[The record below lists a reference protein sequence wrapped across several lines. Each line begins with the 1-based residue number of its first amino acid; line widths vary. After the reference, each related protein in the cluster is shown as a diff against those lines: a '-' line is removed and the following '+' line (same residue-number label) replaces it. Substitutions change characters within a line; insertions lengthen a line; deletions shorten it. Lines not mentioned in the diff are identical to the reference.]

1 MAVKYAVANGNWS
14 AGATWNGGTVP
25 VTGDDVYSNNFRV
38 TINVATVDASFLTNA
53 SLASPVINS
62 GGGFTTS
69 VNCAISANV
78 VWGSASNVVANKLL
92 IISAGNT
99 VNMTGTITNGPVTA
113 TSATTAPIVEV
124 LAGATLNYN
133 GGTLIVTSTSTTAGF
148 IFIDCYGV
156 ANINA
161 NVTSYGVANSGVPRH
176 IYIRLGGQVTITGDI
191 TMRNTAG
198 YAPIYQFGGS
208 TLTIIGNLIY
218 NASAPA
224 VETVTPNASNDLV
237 CNFTG
242 NVTHTS
248 AIVGGSVPYIFYNLS
263 SDPRFKGTLVINTFT
278 RNANTGIQISP
289 IRGIMNVTTNAYF
302 TDNFAGSLYQ
312 IITGTNITV
321 NFTGNLKG
329 SNTNYNTAW
338 GLQVSAAPLNPT
350 LNIYGN
356 VEGGDYTVSSQ
367 ISGYQFL
374 NYGLFVNNTTATV
387 TGNIVAIGSSLSEN
401 PGLFS
406 RLTPN
411 TFIRRAVTGA
421 APWYTAP
428 YQGQVRFLNSSPEF
442 QVSKQDNTTPTLT
455 DPALLDYP
463 SINNV
468 RQGVTYGF
476 LSYTGNLIVPPPANV
491 SAGYNYDSSGSV
503 TGTAVLTPTDLF
515 TAIATSTDPVAER
528 LRNVSTVQ
536 ITGDQLQAAFNT

>member
-38 TINVATVDASFLTNA
+38 TINVATVDAAFLTNA
-53 SLASPVINS
+53 SLASPAINS

-69 VNCAISANV
+69 VNCAISSNI

-92 IISAGNT
+92 IISTGNT

-133 GGTLIVTSTSTTAGF
+133 GGALVVTATTTTGGF
-148 IFIDCYGV
+148 VFISSFGTT
-156 ANINA
+156 NINA
-161 NVTSYGVANSGVPRH
+161 DVTTFINNNANPWHILVQSGS
-176 IYIRLGGQVTITGDI
+176 QMTITGNI
-191 TMRNTAG
+191 LVRNTAG
-198 YAPIYQFGGS
+198 YGPINQLGGS
-208 TLTIIGNLIY
+208 TLTIIGNITY
-218 NASAPA
+218 NTSGSA
-224 VETVTPNASNDLV
+224 VYCQTPNASIDCV
-237 CNFTG
+237 SNFTG
-242 NVTHTS
+242 NIIHS
-248 AIVGGSVPYIFYNLS
+248 NSLAGGSGPYIIQNAGN
-263 SDPRFKGTLVINTFT
+263 DTRFKGTLVINTFT
-278 RNANTGIQISP
+278 RNGTTGIQISP
-289 IRGIMNVTTNAYF
+289 NRGIMNVTTNAYF
-302 TDNFAGSLYQ
+302 TDNFTTSLYR
-312 IITGTNITV
+312 ITTGTNITV

-329 SNTNYNTAW
+329 SNTNYNNCWALYVDTAPVN
-338 GLQVSAAPLNPT
+338 LT

-356 VEGGDYTVSSQ
+356 VEGGDYAPSNV
-367 ISGYQFL
+367 ILGYIYL

-387 TGNIVAIGSSLSEN
+387 TGNIVAIGSSLSES

-406 RLTPN
+406 RTTPN
-411 TFIRRAVTGA
+411 VFIRRAVTGA

-428 YQGQVRFLNSSPEF
+428 YQGQVRFLTTSPEF

-503 TGTAVLTPTDLF
+503 TGTAVLTPNDLF
-515 TAIATSTDPVAER
+515 TAIATSSDPVAER

>member
-14 AGATWNGGTVP
+14 AGATWNGGTIP

-38 TINVATVDASFLTNA
+38 TINVATVDAAFLTNA

-69 VNCAISANV
+69 VNCTISANV

-92 IISAGNT
+92 IISTGNT

-133 GGTLIVTSTSTTAGF
+133 GGALVNTGTVASNGFYFIINNGTT
-148 IFIDCYGV
+148 
-156 ANINA
+156 NINA
-161 NVTSYGVANSGVPRH
+161 DITNYNGYNINAPFMIINNNNVQT
-176 IYIRLGGQVTITGDI
+176 LTITGNL
-191 TMRNTAG
+191 TNRNSAG
-198 YAPIYQFGGS
+198 GMILQGINN
-208 TLTIIGNLIY
+208 TINIIGNLIFNVQISSY
-218 NASAPA
+218 GLVNLTGTDPVNNTYLNFSGNIIHNYTSGITALYTNQSSEPKYI
-224 VETVTPNASNDLV
+224 VTLNI
-237 CNFTG
+237 G
-242 NVTHTS
+242 
-248 AIVGGSVPYIFYNLS
+248 
-263 SDPRFKGTLVINTFT
+263 TFT
-278 RNANTGIQISP
+278 RTWATGNYLHMS
-289 IRGIMNVTTNAYF
+289 RGTVNVTTNALF
-302 TDNFAGSLYQ
+302 GDNFGGILYY
-312 IITGTNITV
+312 IYGGTNNTI

-329 SNTNYNTAW
+329 SHVGTGTRALAVNTGSI
-338 GLQVSAAPLNPT
+338 GLN

-356 VEGGDYTVSSQ
+356 IEGGDSTSSNTT
-367 ISGYQFL
+367 SDPANV
-374 NYGLFVNNTTATV
+374 NYGVYISNSTITLD
-387 TGNIVAIGSSLSEN
+387 GNIVAIGSSLSEN
-401 PGLFS
+401 PGLFARAS
-406 RLTPN
+406 QNL
-411 TFIRRAVTGA
+411 FIKRAVTGA
-421 APWYTAP
+421 APWYTFP
-428 YQGQVRFLNSSPEF
+428 YIGWIRFKTTAPEF
-442 QVSKQDNTTPTLT
+442 QVSKQDNTVATLS
-455 DPALLDYP
+455 DPALQDYP

-503 TGTAVLTPTDLF
+503 TGTAVLTPNDLF
-515 TAIATSTDPVAER
+515 TAIATSSDPVAER

>member
-38 TINVATVDASFLTNA
+38 TINVATVNASFLTNA

-78 VWGSASNVVANKLL
+78 VWGSASNVAANNLL

-99 VNMTGTITNGPVTA
+99 VNMTGTITNGTATA
-113 TSATTAPIVEV
+113 TSATSAVIVQV

-133 GGTLIVTSTSTTAGF
+133 GGALVNTGTVATNGF
-148 IFIDCYGV
+148 YFISNIGIT
-156 ANINA
+156 NINA
-161 NVTSYGVANSGVPRH
+161 DITNYNGNNGNVPYMIVNNNNAQT
-176 IYIRLGGQVTITGDI
+176 LTITGNL
-191 TMRNTAG
+191 TNRNPAG
-198 YAPIYQFGGS
+198 GMILQGINN
-208 TLTIIGNLIY
+208 TVNVIGNMIFNAGTSNWGLIQMT
-218 NASAPA
+218 NVDPA
-224 VETVTPNASNDLV
+224 NDTFF
-237 CNFTG
+237 NFSG
-242 NVTHTS
+242 NIIHNITS
-248 AIVGGSVPYIFYNLS
+248 GIVYLFGNNS
-263 SDPRFKGTLVINTFT
+263 SDPRYKVTMNIGSFT
-278 RNANTGIQISP
+278 RIAATAIYLHMT
-289 IRGIMNVTTNAYF
+289 RGTVNVTTNAIF
-302 TDNFAGSLYQ
+302 GDNFAGQLYW
-312 IITGTNITV
+312 IAGGTNNTI

-329 SNTNYNTAW
+329 SHVSTGSRALVVNTGSI
-338 GLQVSAAPLNPT
+338 GLN

-356 VEGGDYTVSSQ
+356 IEGGDSTSSNAT
-367 ISGYQFL
+367 SDPSVV
-374 NYGLFVNNTTATV
+374 NYGVHISNSTITLD
-387 TGNIVAIGSSLSEN
+387 GNIVAIGSSLSEN
-401 PGLFS
+401 PGLFARAS
-406 RLTPN
+406 QNL
-411 TFIRRAVTGA
+411 FIKRAVTGA
-421 APWYTAP
+421 APWYTFP
-428 YQGQVRFLNSSPEF
+428 YIGWIRFKTTAPEF
-442 QVSKQDNTTPTLT
+442 QVSKQNNTVATLS
-455 DPALLDYP
+455 DPALQDYP

-476 LSYTGNLIVPPPANV
+476 LSYTGNLKVPPPANV